1 MSPPEHLLY
10 FEMEMTNAVSD
21 TIHVGV
27 VLTDFWKEEDDLHAY
42 FDTINDMRYVPVMY
56 TFSEAFVHRGDER
69 GAPLTADA
77 PSSSVP
83 SPRQWGGGC
92 PPVNI
97 SVNFF
102 S

>member
-1 MSPPEHLLY
+1 MHNVHIDSIIPEV
-10 FEMEMTNAVSD
+10 FA
-21 TIHVGV
+21 
-27 VLTDFWKEEDDLHAY
+27 
-42 FDTINDMRYVPVMY
+42 
-56 TFSEAFVHRGDER
+56 HRGDER

-77 PSSSVP
+77 PPSCVP